1 MRKGVNVISVR
12 PDKALKEML
21 DGKLQKS
28 DSAVKQEILNVYVS
42 DHEPNHRKAEDFV
55 LIKFNGAINT
65 VTTDFRLFKGFLVV
79 LFYCKANAN
88 GTAQQR
94 LIEYVLSQVQHYIH
108 RQSSQKGYFY
118 QVDTTTAL
126 TPTTI
131 NLTSG
136 YSVTMLNISWHTTDR
151 FNQLYNNI

>member
-1 MRKGVNVISVR
+1 MRNGVSVIRVR
-12 PDKALKEML
+12 PDKAMKEML
-21 DGKLQKS
+21 DGRLQKS
-28 DSAVKQEILNVYVS
+28 DSVVKQEILNVYVS
-42 DHEPNHRKAEDFV
+42 DHEPNHHKAEDFV

-65 VTTDFRLFKGFLVV
+65 VTTDFRLFKGYLVV

-108 RQSSQKGYFY
+108 RQSSQQGYFY
-118 QVDTTTAL
+118 QVDTTTAI

-136 YSVTMLNISWHTTDR
+136 YSVTMLNVAWHTTDK
-151 FNQLYNNI
+151 FNQLYNNN

>member
-28 DSAVKQEILNVYVS
+28 DSAVKKEILNVYVS
-42 DHEPNHRKAEDFV
+42 DHEPNHGKAEDFV

-118 QVDTTTAL
+118 QVDTTNAL

-136 YSVTMLNISWHTTDR
+136 YSVTMLNVSWHTTDR